1 MTSFTRRIALT
12 AVAAA
17 ALASLPAF
25 AAEKVNLGVSIPAAT
40 HSFMGGINYWA
51 NQAKKDLEKEHKD
64 LKIKI

>member
-1 MTSFTRRIALT
+1 MTFITRRLALT

-17 ALASLPAF
+17 AAFASVPAL

-51 NQAKKDLEKEHKD
+51 NQAKKDL
-64 LKIKI
+64 